1 MIGYDRLGTNGRL
14 GNQMFQ
20 YAALRGIAANNNL
33 EFCIPPEDTPNY
45 ANYGLFDCFKLPNV
59 KHVGLIG
66 KVAPGF
72 AVTAGSLDEP
82 GFEFDEALFNNCPD
96 NVNIDG
102 YRQSEKYFKHIED
115 SIREDFQFRDEIYEP
130 CEEYMRQFN
139 GDIILLHI
147 RRGDNVGRPDWYPMP
162 TVEHYEYLLDKHFN
176 DDRPVLI
183 CSDDL
188 DWVREQN
195 LFKKDRFY
203 LSETRIYYP
212 NEVMN
217 GTGGMERSLVPYYDL
232 CMMTMCNDAIIANS
246 SLSWWGAW
254 LQKRKD
260 KKVIAQD
267 PWFGSRLAFNNLKDL
282 IPEDWIVETIPE
294 DRIQQ

>member
-1 MIGYDRLGTNGRL
+1 MIGYNRLGTNGRL

-33 EFCIPPEDTPNY
+33 DWCIPPEDTPNY
-45 ANYGLFDCFKLPNV
+45 ANYGLFDAFKLTNV
-59 KHVGLIG
+59 KHVGLING
-66 KVAPGF
+66 P
-72 AVTAGSLDEP
+72 TYDEP

-102 YRQSEKYFKHIED
+102 YRQTEKYFKHIAS
-115 SIREDFQFRDEIYEP
+115 SIREDFEFKDEIYEP
-130 CEEYMRQFN
+130 CKEFMSQFN
-139 GDIILLHI
+139 GNIILLHV

-162 TVEHYEYLLDKHFN
+162 TIDHYEYLLDKHFN

-188 DWVREQN
+188 NWVKEQE

-203 LSETRIYYP
+203 ISETRLYYQHQTL
-212 NEVMN
+212 N
-217 GTGGMERSLVPYYDL
+217 GAGEMETSLVPYYDL
-232 CMMTMCNDAIIANS
+232 CLMSMCNDAIIANS

-254 LQKRKD
+254 LQSNPN
-260 KKVIAQD
+260 KKIITQT
-267 PWFGSRLAFNNLKDL
+267 PWFGSCLAFNNLKDL
-282 IPEDWIVETIPE
+282 IPDEWIVEQIPDE
-294 DRIQQ
+294 RIQR